1 MEWQTTA
8 TANLHQNKRF
18 TEASIR
24 QPRHLF
30 RHMVWQDTAN
40 YRFAGI
46 FASRTP
52 DCRVAIDISP
62 RRSHPDTDKNTT
74 EEPSEELIA

>member
-1 MEWQTTA
+1 
-8 TANLHQNKRF
+8 
-18 TEASIR
+18 
-24 QPRHLF
+24 
-30 RHMVWQDTAN
+30 MVWQDTAN

-62 RRSHPDTDKNTT
+62 RRSHPVTDKNNT

>member
-8 TANLHQNKRF
+8 SPNLHQNKRF

-52 DCRVAIDISP
+52 DCRVAIDIGP
-62 RRSHPDTDKNTT
+62 RRSHPVTDKNTT